1 MNMKEGK
8 SKAMIFAAGMGSRL
22 KPITDTKPKAL
33 VEFNGRTLLEYAILK
48 LKFYGVSD
56 IIINVHHFAQQI
68 IDFVN
73 THDFGVSITI
83 SDESDELLDTGGG
96 LIKAKDFFVGADS
109 FIVYNVDVISTINL
123 FDFYTFHTQNN
134 ALVSLA
140 VCKRATSRYLLFDDS
155 KQLCAWENTSLHE
168 MQVVHE
174 REEYFQLAFSGIQ
187 IISTKI
193 FDFISEE
200 GAFPIMQLYLR
211 LAQQHKIL
219 AYNHTQDFWLDV
231 GKFNLLQDVERQLAT
246 QELEYLS

>member
-1 MNMKEGK
+1 MSMIEGK
-8 SKAMIFAAGMGSRL
+8 GKAMIFAAGIGSRL
-22 KPITDTKPKAL
+22 KPITNTKPKAL

-48 LKFYGVSD
+48 LKYYGVSD
-56 IIINVHHFAQQI
+56 IIINVHHFSKQI
-68 IDFVN
+68 IDYVN
-73 THDFGVSITI
+73 THDFGVRITI

-96 LIKAKDFFVGADS
+96 LLKAKDFFKDADS

-123 FDFYTFHTQNN
+123 LDFYKFHISNN

-140 VCKRATSRYLLFDDS
+140 VCKRNTSRYLLFDTS
-155 KQLCAWENTSLHE
+155 KQLCAWENTQSHE
-168 MQVVHE
+168 MQIIHE

-193 FDFISEE
+193 FDLISEE

-219 AYNHTQDFWLDV
+219 AYNHSQDFWLDV
-231 GKFNLLQDVERQLAT
+231 GKFDKLQDVEKQIAN
-246 QELEYLS
+246 QPLEYLS